1 MSAVLKP
8 LEFDFRP
15 MLASDLEALVRI
27 ERAAYPYPWTLGNF
41 RDCLESGYSCW
52 VAELDGQLSG
62 YWIMMMAV
70 GEGHILN
77 CCVAP
82 NWQGRGFGRQIME
95 HLMDTARDHKT
106 EFLFLEVR
114 PSNRAAVGLY
124 QRLGFETIGLRR
136 GYYPADQGHEDAL
149 VMRLDL

>member
-1 MSAVLKP
+1 MSAVLRP

-15 MLASDLEALVRI
+15 MTREDLEALVRI

-41 RDCLESGYSCW
+41 RDCLDAGYSSW
-52 VAELDGQLSG
+52 VAELDGQLAG
-62 YWIMMMAV
+62 YWIMMLAV

-82 NWQGRGFGRQIME
+82 TWQGRGFGRHLVE
-95 HLMDTARDHKT
+95 HLIDTARAHGT

-114 PSNRAAVGLY
+114 PSNAAALGLY
-124 QRLGFETIGLRR
+124 QRLGFKAIGLRR
-136 GYYPADQGHEDAL
+136 GYYPADQGQEDAI

>member
-15 MLASDLEALVRI
+15 MLAADLDDLIRI

-52 VAELDGQLSG
+52 VAELDGQLAG
-62 YWIMMMAV
+62 YWVMMMAV

-124 QRLGFETIGLRR
+124 QRLGFETSNMTVLRLGL
-136 GYYPADQGHEDAL
+136 G
-149 VMRLDL
+149 

>member
-15 MLASDLEALVRI
+15 MNAADLDELVRL

-41 RDCLESGYSCW
+41 RDCLDAGYSCW
-52 VAELDGQLSG
+52 VAQIEGRLTG

-82 NWQGRGFGRQIME
+82 AWQGRGFGRQLME
-95 HLMDTARDHKT
+95 HLIDTARAHNT
-106 EFLFLEVR
+106 GFLFLEVR
-114 PSNRAAVGLY
+114 PSNLPALGLY
-124 QRLGFETIGLRR
+124 RRLGFDEVGRR
-136 GYYPADQGHEDAL
+136 RNYYPADQGNEDAI